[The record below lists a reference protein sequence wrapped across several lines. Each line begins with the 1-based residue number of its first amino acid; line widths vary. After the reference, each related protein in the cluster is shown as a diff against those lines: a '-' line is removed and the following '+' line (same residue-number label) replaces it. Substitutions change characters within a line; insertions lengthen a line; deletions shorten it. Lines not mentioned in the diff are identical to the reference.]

1 MNAADKREVVIWA
14 ARSHVGE
21 YLGGS
26 INLPVLSTR
35 AGSREW
41 YAHEALPFIDADKCL
56 VCLLADL
63 TASSRYSCPIDPA
76 AEPERLMTVFVERI
90 ARSEDMRGE
99 PVARFD
105 IVFETN
111 VASAGVLLKG
121 APRQDVGPISCD
133 KGEGVWEIM
142 LKLLKAMYPGI
153 ADS

>member
-1 MNAADKREVVIWA
+1 MKAADIREVVIWA
-14 ARSHVGE
+14 ARAHLGE
-21 YLGGS
+21 YLCES
-26 INLPVLSTR
+26 DELLLLSTR

-41 YAHEALPFIDADKCL
+41 WGREALPPDDASKCL

-63 TASSRYSCPIDPA
+63 RASSRFHFPIDPT

-90 ARSEDMRGE
+90 ARSEDARGE

-121 APRQDVGPISCD
+121 APRQDVGPVPCAQRD
-133 KGEGVWEIM
+133 GVWEIM
-142 LKLLKAMYPGI
+142 LKLLSAMYARI
-153 ADS
+153 

>member
-21 YLGGS
+21 YLDES
-26 INLPVLSTR
+26 DELPLLSTR

-41 YAHEALPFIDADKCL
+41 REHEALPTDDAGMCL

-63 TASSRYSCPIDPA
+63 RASSRNYFPIDSSMK
-76 AEPERLMTVFVERI
+76 PERLMTVFVERI
-90 ARSEDMRGE
+90 ARPEDSRGE

-111 VASAGVLLKG
+111 VASAGVILKG
-121 APRQDVGPISCD
+121 APRQDVGPVPCAQRD
-133 KGEGVWEIM
+133 GVWEIM
-142 LKLLKAMYPGI
+142 LKFLSVMYSGI
-153 ADS
+153 